1 MEGRQRRHL
10 HTPFPRRMVTPPK
23 HLAIAAALP
32 PHAHTLYRAALP
44 APANLPFLPRL
55 PLATILLLCP
65 APLPADHHLCTWARQ
80 HAVRI
85 EWVAADEMNEE
96 KLGMGR
102 AEVVH
107 ALKMIL
113 DPALYPLYI
122 ADVDGVSHTTLVV
135 ACLRKLQGWHM
146 DSIIDEISR
155 FEPNYQDLPLVPF
168 INAFCAPASSSA
180 GSSSASPT
188 TDQFTLPPPPYPAWL
203 WPCPPS
209 AQPRPRPRDRSSSTP
224 AATPISFNPLPF
236 PHPLTA
242 RKHPTMRLV
251 FPPLPPQSQPQLQPL
266 STPGQSQSPGQ
277 QQQTLLL
284 NSPGPIAPILP
295 SPAHSDIS
303 RMSSLRHQREKTIPH
318 AQSPPPLP
326 PLPPPAIPAKNDAQ
340 SPGPS
345 VGPGAERIN
354 RGGAKSTNNGGGVSD
369 RIGSGSPEEGVLG
382 VAANIVNASLNGIAS
397 VLSSAGVTPPQ
408 AEEQANQAALE
419 TPKDD
424 EREGERERER
434 QSKNDLA
441 KAATNSARSMNA
453 FNMSREPT
461 LSSSDVAES
470 STSGVTASADD
481 VEDEDHLGE
490 SDDEEDEDDYDDEE
504 EEEEEEEEDI
514 RATSQYI
521 SALDLAG
528 F

>member
-1 MEGRQRRHL
+1 
-10 HTPFPRRMVTPPK
+10 
-23 HLAIAAALP
+23 
-32 PHAHTLYRAALP
+32 
-44 APANLPFLPRL
+44 
-55 PLATILLLCP
+55 
-65 APLPADHHLCTWARQ
+65 
-80 HAVRI
+80 
-85 EWVAADEMNEE
+85 MNEE

-102 AEVVH
+102 ADVVH
-107 ALKMIL
+107 ALKVCSVSRPAAAADSRQIIL

-168 INAFCAPASSSA
+168 INAFCAPTSSA
-180 GSSSASPT
+180 TGSSSASPT

-277 QQQTLLL
+277 QQQQSLLL

-326 PLPPPAIPAKNDAQ
+326 PPPPPPAIPAKNDAQ

-345 VGPGAERIN
+345 VGPAAENIN
-354 RGGAKSTNNGGGVSD
+354 RGGAKSTKNGGAKSTKNGGGVSD
-369 RIGSGSPEEGVLG
+369 RLGSGSPEEGVLG

-408 AEEQANQAALE
+408 AEEQVNQAVLE

-424 EREGERERER
+424 EREGERERERER

-441 KAATNSARSMNA
+441 KAATNSATSMNA

>member
-1 MEGRQRRHL
+1 M
-10 HTPFPRRMVTPPK
+10 
-23 HLAIAAALP
+23 
-32 PHAHTLYRAALP
+32 
-44 APANLPFLPRL
+44 
-55 PLATILLLCP
+55 
-65 APLPADHHLCTWARQ
+65 
-80 HAVRI
+80 
-85 EWVAADEMNEE
+85 
-96 KLGMGR
+96 
-102 AEVVH
+102 
-107 ALKMIL
+107 
-113 DPALYPLYI
+113 
-122 ADVDGVSHTTLVV
+122 
-135 ACLRKLQGWHM
+135 
-146 DSIIDEISR
+146 
-155 FEPNYQDLPLVPF
+155 
-168 INAFCAPASSSA
+168 
-180 GSSSASPT
+180 
-188 TDQFTLPPPPYPAWL
+188 
-203 WPCPPS
+203 
-209 AQPRPRPRDRSSSTP
+209 
-224 AATPISFNPLPF
+224 
-236 PHPLTA
+236 
-242 RKHPTMRLV
+242 
-251 FPPLPPQSQPQLQPL
+251 
-266 STPGQSQSPGQ
+266 
-277 QQQTLLL
+277 
-284 NSPGPIAPILP
+284 
-295 SPAHSDIS
+295 
-303 RMSSLRHQREKTIPH
+303 
-318 AQSPPPLP
+318 
-326 PLPPPAIPAKNDAQ
+326 
-340 SPGPS
+340 
-345 VGPGAERIN
+345 
-354 RGGAKSTNNGGGVSD
+354 SD

-408 AEEQANQAALE
+408 AEEQVKQAALE

>member
-1 MEGRQRRHL
+1 
-10 HTPFPRRMVTPPK
+10 
-23 HLAIAAALP
+23 
-32 PHAHTLYRAALP
+32 
-44 APANLPFLPRL
+44 
-55 PLATILLLCP
+55 
-65 APLPADHHLCTWARQ
+65 
-80 HAVRI
+80 
-85 EWVAADEMNEE
+85 
-96 KLGMGR
+96 
-102 AEVVH
+102 
-107 ALKMIL
+107 
-113 DPALYPLYI
+113 
-122 ADVDGVSHTTLVV
+122 
-135 ACLRKLQGWHM
+135 
-146 DSIIDEISR
+146 
-155 FEPNYQDLPLVPF
+155 
-168 INAFCAPASSSA
+168 
-180 GSSSASPT
+180 
-188 TDQFTLPPPPYPAWL
+188 
-203 WPCPPS
+203 
-209 AQPRPRPRDRSSSTP
+209 
-224 AATPISFNPLPF
+224 
-236 PHPLTA
+236 
-242 RKHPTMRLV
+242 MRLV

-266 STPGQSQSPGQ
+266 STPGQSQSPGQQ

-326 PLPPPAIPAKNDAQ
+326 PPPPAIPAKNDAQ

-345 VGPGAERIN
+345 VGPAAENIN
-354 RGGAKSTNNGGGVSD
+354 RGVESTKNGGGVSD
-369 RIGSGSPEEGVLG
+369 RVGSGSPEEGVLG

-434 QSKNDLA
+434 ERQSKNDLA
-441 KAATNSARSMNA
+441 KAATNSATSMNA

>member
-1 MEGRQRRHL
+1 
-10 HTPFPRRMVTPPK
+10 
-23 HLAIAAALP
+23 
-32 PHAHTLYRAALP
+32 
-44 APANLPFLPRL
+44 
-55 PLATILLLCP
+55 
-65 APLPADHHLCTWARQ
+65 
-80 HAVRI
+80 
-85 EWVAADEMNEE
+85 
-96 KLGMGR
+96 
-102 AEVVH
+102 
-107 ALKMIL
+107 
-113 DPALYPLYI
+113 
-122 ADVDGVSHTTLVV
+122 
-135 ACLRKLQGWHM
+135 
-146 DSIIDEISR
+146 
-155 FEPNYQDLPLVPF
+155 
-168 INAFCAPASSSA
+168 
-180 GSSSASPT
+180 
-188 TDQFTLPPPPYPAWL
+188 
-203 WPCPPS
+203 
-209 AQPRPRPRDRSSSTP
+209 
-224 AATPISFNPLPF
+224 
-236 PHPLTA
+236 
-242 RKHPTMRLV
+242 MRLV

-266 STPGQSQSPGQ
+266 STPGQSHSPGQ
-277 QQQTLLL
+277 QQQQSLLL

-326 PLPPPAIPAKNDAQ
+326 PPPPAIPAKNDAQ

-345 VGPGAERIN
+345 VGPAAENIN
-354 RGGAKSTNNGGGVSD
+354 RGVESTKNGGGVSD
-369 RIGSGSPEEGVLG
+369 RVGSGSPEEGVLG

-419 TPKDD
+419 TPKDE

-441 KAATNSARSMNA
+441 KAATNQNSATSMNA

-490 SDDEEDEDDYDDEE
+490 SDVEEDEDDYDDEE

>member
-1 MEGRQRRHL
+1 
-10 HTPFPRRMVTPPK
+10 
-23 HLAIAAALP
+23 
-32 PHAHTLYRAALP
+32 
-44 APANLPFLPRL
+44 
-55 PLATILLLCP
+55 
-65 APLPADHHLCTWARQ
+65 
-80 HAVRI
+80 
-85 EWVAADEMNEE
+85 
-96 KLGMGR
+96 
-102 AEVVH
+102 
-107 ALKMIL
+107 
-113 DPALYPLYI
+113 
-122 ADVDGVSHTTLVV
+122 
-135 ACLRKLQGWHM
+135 
-146 DSIIDEISR
+146 
-155 FEPNYQDLPLVPF
+155 
-168 INAFCAPASSSA
+168 
-180 GSSSASPT
+180 
-188 TDQFTLPPPPYPAWL
+188 
-203 WPCPPS
+203 
-209 AQPRPRPRDRSSSTP
+209 
-224 AATPISFNPLPF
+224 
-236 PHPLTA
+236 
-242 RKHPTMRLV
+242 MRLV

-266 STPGQSQSPGQ
+266 STPGQSQSPGQQ

-326 PLPPPAIPAKNDAQ
+326 PPPPAIPAKNDAQ

-345 VGPGAERIN
+345 VGPAAENIN
-354 RGGAKSTNNGGGVSD
+354 RGVESTNNGGGVSD
-369 RIGSGSPEEGVLG
+369 RVGSGSPEEGVLG

-441 KAATNSARSMNA
+441 KAATNSATSMNA

-490 SDDEEDEDDYDDEE
+490 SDVEEDEDDYDDE